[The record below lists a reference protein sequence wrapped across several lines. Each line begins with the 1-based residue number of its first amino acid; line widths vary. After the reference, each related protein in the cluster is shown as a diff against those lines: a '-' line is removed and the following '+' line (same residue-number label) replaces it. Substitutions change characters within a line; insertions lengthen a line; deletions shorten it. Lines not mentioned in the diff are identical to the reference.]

1 VMVQC
6 VVQHELSG
14 DNAPFTLGIPV
25 TTLCQEFV
33 DEIAVFLSCSANTL
47 SVYYERHSLLDS
59 VDKVYAFCVLWSY
72 LFNRV
77 LDCAR
82 I

>member
-1 VMVQC
+1 MMVQC

-14 DNAPFTLGIPV
+14 DNQPLTFHIPV

-33 DEIAVFLSCSANTL
+33 DNIALMLSCSADRL

-59 VDKVYAFCVLWSY
+59 VDKVYAFCVFMELVVEQCTGW
-72 LFNRV
+72 
-77 LDCAR
+77 
-82 I
+82 